1 MDFYSSE
8 YGNPTLTWEMEH
20 EKMFNIYDRLSSMY
34 EMARLESDQIMR
46 DIETKIYVEG
56 GTFEDMEY
64 LYTEAEDQMGEKKVG
79 LLSKII
85 GWIRKFIKG
94 LRDKIM
100 SLFGKGED
108 TDVEVPKEQMGMIDK
123 IIQHFNNI
131 KAAFSKI
138 LSGDII
144 GGAGDLIGAAA
155 FEFTVA
161 AGAVAFITIRKSK
174 LKDKFTAINKINDTI
189 DSAVQKVDDFIK
201 SKVGKTPFDVVG
213 KALNFIKEKLLS
225 PIGKAITAAGK
236 WLSGEKDEE
245 KSPKMTADDKKN
257 LDKKLEEQKKR
268 NASNANREIYKDA
281 INNTGDDNGRKN
293 GGKVVN
299 ASKAYDSVKDKLTDE
314 QNAAYHALDGDPRA
328 QTRYLNNLRSRNI
341 IECVGFWFD
350 DSDESFYEDADDF
363 ETSDGFG
370 FWN

>member
-1 MDFYSSE
+1 MDFYSSD
-8 YGNPTLTWEMEH
+8 YGYTPSLTWEMEH

-34 EMARLESDQIMR
+34 EMARLENAQLMR

-64 LYTEAEDQMGEKKVG
+64 LYTEAEEQMGDKQVG

-85 GWIRKFIKG
+85 GWIKKFIKG

-138 LSGDII
+138 LSGDVI

-174 LKDKFTAINKINDTI
+174 LKDKFEAINKINATI
-189 DSAVQKVDDFIK
+189 DSAVDKVDNFIK
-201 SKVGKTPFDVVG
+201 TKVGKTPFDVVG

-225 PIGKAITAAGK
+225 PIGKAIVAAGK
-236 WLSGEKDEE
+236 WLSGDKDDQN
-245 KSPKMTADDKKN
+245 STKMTADDKKN
-257 LDKKLEEQKKR
+257 LDEKLEEQKKR
-268 NASNANREIYKDA
+268 NAANANREANKDRA
-281 INNTGDDNGRKN
+281 NNKGDDRGRDNTGKI
-293 GGKVVN
+293 VN
-299 ASKAYDSVKDKLTDE
+299 ADAGYKSVENKLTPE
-314 QNAAYHALDGDPRA
+314 QKAAYEKLSGDPR
-328 QTRYLNNLRSRNI
+328 QQKRYLNNLKKQGI
-341 IECVGFWFD
+341 VECVGFWFD
-350 DSDESFYEDADDF
+350 DDEDTNSFYEDYEDSYSF
-363 ETSDGFG
+363 
-370 FWN
+370 

>member
-1 MDFYSSE
+1 MDFYSSD
-8 YGNPTLTWEMEH
+8 YGYTPSLTWEMEN

-34 EMARLESDQIMR
+34 EMACLESEQLMR

-56 GTFEDMEY
+56 GTFDDMEY
-64 LYTEAEDQMGEKKVG
+64 LYTEADEQMGEKKVG

-85 GWIRKFIKG
+85 EWIRKFIKG
-94 LRDKIM
+94 LRDKIA
-100 SLFGKGED
+100 SLFGGGDD
-108 TDVEVPKEQMGMIDK
+108 TDVQVPKEQVGMIDR

-138 LSGDII
+138 LSGDVV
-144 GGAGDLIGAAA
+144 GGATDLIGAAA

-189 DSAVQKVDDFIK
+189 DSAVQKVNDFIK

-213 KALNFIKEKLLS
+213 KGLDFIKNKLLA
-225 PIGKAITAAGK
+225 PIGRAIAAAGK
-236 WLSGEKDEE
+236 WLAGETDGGTDGK
-245 KSPKMTADDKKN
+245 KMTDADKKN
-257 LDKKLEEQKKR
+257 LDEKLEEQRKR
-268 NASNANREIYKDA
+268 NAANANREANKDRA
-281 INNTGDDNGRKN
+281 NNKGDDRGRNGS
-293 GGKVVN
+293 GKIVN
-299 ASKAYDSVKDKLTDE
+299 ADTGYKSVENKLAPE
-314 QNAAYHALDGDPRA
+314 QKAAYEKLAGDPR
-328 QTRYLNNLRSRNI
+328 QQKRYLNNLKNQGI

-350 DSDESFYEDADDF
+350 DDDADSFYEDYSDD
-363 ETSDGFG
+363 TYN